1 MNATFSRT
9 GRTAGLFARV
19 ISSLSVRNRII
30 AIALIPVAGFLANG
44 LAFRAGERQVDSA
57 FASAQAAGALQNA
70 SRNFRDA
77 LGRIRVAAAEFARAP
92 RPELAKMFSDS
103 HALAVASLDQIQQ
116 YSDAESLRFIP
127 RVREVLSSLQSTFS
141 HMVKA
146 EEVVGYDESQGIQ
159 KRLRDSVENA
169 ERTIADL
176 DWLPPVDAQLL
187 KISLLSMRR
196 HQLEYMHRR
205 SGGTQNAFREELK
218 NFTAIFNNVIGAD
231 IMKAQLREAVQ
242 AYADAFRDW
251 ATESQS
257 VESDLTLIQ
266 SDTQDVLPLA
276 DRIIASAM
284 EKDKAASAMLSGSQA
299 WTRNVIIGVGCA
311 AVAIGLLFSWLIG
324 RSITGPMRGLAAVM
338 KRLAA
343 GDTAA
348 QIPATDLKD
357 DIGDMARSV
366 IVFRDSMIEREQL
379 AARQDQEGHVRERRG
394 QAIAATIRSFEQSID
409 LVLDKVRGAA
419 QRLEATSGQLN
430 SAADAM
436 SKEARDAE
444 NSVGA
449 ASGNVANA
457 ASAVE
462 ELAASIN
469 EIAGQANKS
478 TEVARRAVTE
488 SHRTTSTMTELGNA
502 ATRIG
507 EVVSLIQAIAGQT
520 NLLALNA
527 TIEAARAGEAG
538 RGFAVVAS
546 EVKSLASQTA
556 KATEDIAGQIGAIQS
571 STADAV
577 QAITNVNSII
587 EDMSAIAGSVAAT
600 VEEQNSAVAS
610 IAEGVHRASSEAQGG
625 AQAMGRVAHATA
637 DARATASEVKALADA
652 LGSEA
657 ENLESEVR
665 RFLSQVQAA

>member
-9 GRTAGLFARV
+9 GRTVGLFARV

-44 LAFRAGERQVDSA
+44 LAFRAGESQVDSA

-92 RPELAKMFSDS
+92 RPELAKMFNDS

-116 YSDAESLRFIP
+116 YSDADSIRFIP

-141 HMVKA
+141 HMLKA
-146 EEVVGYDESQGIQ
+146 EEIVGYNEEQGIQ
-159 KRLRDSVENA
+159 KRLRDAVENA

-176 DWLPPVDAQLL
+176 SWLPPADAQNLM
-187 KISLLSMRR
+187 ISLLSMRR
-196 HQLEYMHRR
+196 HQLEFMHRR
-205 SGGTQNAFREELK
+205 SNVAQRAFRNELT
-218 NFTAIFNNVIGAD
+218 NFNAIFDKVVGPD

-276 DRIIASAM
+276 DRIIASAT
-284 EKDKAASAMLSGSQA
+284 EKDKTASAMLAESQS
-299 WTRNVIIGVGCA
+299 WTRNVIVGVGCA
-311 AVAIGLLFSWLIG
+311 AIAIGLLFSWLIG

-338 KRLAA
+338 KQLAA
-343 GDTAA
+343 GGTAA